1 MAEICTRLLS
11 ELKKCS
17 TMPLMIAIHEQHSKG
32 KLRTLALWVLQ
43 MKKPTKKWLLIAA
56 IGPSVSSILMLIV
69 SILTEASISLS
80 QLDAALLTVAFTLNL
95 TVLLQ
100 SDRPRRLAKLAAL
113 QWSMFL
119 GIALA
124 ETGLRVMHQAP
135 RTPWDQNTVRE
146 INLSAEIYGLHRHG
160 TFTTNSLGLR
170 GSPMTLSELRTQDLS
185 VLCVGGSTTECF
197 YNSDETCWTGLLQK
211 HLQEGSQASVFV
223 GNAGRGGHVLAHH
236 EYQLRHFFCANQF
249 DRIILLAGWND
260 MSNLLYGDPG
270 KNDRDIGSEALMTGP
285 SFAATMVP
293 HLPLYR
299 NFATFRLIEDVI
311 KSGRT
316 VERAAPGW
324 RAVVQDPYGE
334 WILERRKKRA
344 AQLQRETRSG
354 IPEFLDTAL
363 ADYRVRLERVC
374 GAINSTQQII
384 LLTQPTLCS
393 EAMPESLESR
403 MWSCNEQY
411 AWDAASTRVVLDEY
425 NDVTRSVAVEKG
437 LTCID
442 LASEMSGNPE
452 YFYDECHFT
461 NVGCKHI
468 AERLAKELVGAMGE
482 ARVLASKK

>member
-1 MAEICTRLLS
+1 
-11 ELKKCS
+11 
-17 TMPLMIAIHEQHSKG
+17 
-32 KLRTLALWVLQ
+32 
-43 MKKPTKKWLLIAA
+43 MKKTMNKWLLIAA
-56 IGPSVSSILMLIV
+56 IVPSVSSLLMLIV
-69 SILTEASISLS
+69 SILTETAIRLS
-80 QLDAALLTVAFTLNL
+80 RLDAALLTVALTLNL

-124 ETGLRVMHQAP
+124 ETGLQALHQAP

-146 INLSAEIYGLHRHG
+146 FNLSAGIDGLHPHG

-170 GSPMTLSELRTQDLS
+170 GSPMTLSELRKQGLS

-211 HLQEGSQASVFV
+211 HLQEGSGASVFV

-236 EYQLRHFFCANQF
+236 EYQLRHLFCANQF

-270 KNDRDIGSEALMTGP
+270 KNDRDIGSEGLMTGP
-285 SFAATMVP
+285 SYTATKVP
-293 HLPLYR
+293 HLPFYR
-299 NFATFRLIEDVI
+299 NLATFRLMEDVI
-311 KSGRT
+311 KSRGI

-324 RAVVQDPYGE
+324 RAVVQDPFGE
-334 WILERRKKRA
+334 WIMERRKRRA
-344 AQLQRETRSG
+344 AQLQKETRSG
-354 IPEFLDTAL
+354 IPEFIDRAL
-363 ADYRVRLERVC
+363 ADYRTRLERVC
-374 GAINSTQQII
+374 GAMNSNQQII

-403 MWSCNEQY
+403 MWACNEQY
-411 AWDAASTRVVLDEY
+411 AWDAASTRVVLDRY
-425 NDVTRSVAVEKG
+425 NEVTRSVATEKN

-442 LASEMSGNPE
+442 LASAMSGNPE
-452 YFYDECHFT
+452 YFYDDCHFT
-461 NVGCKHI
+461 NVGCEHI
-468 AERLAKELVGAMGE
+468 AERLAEELVGAMGE
-482 ARVLASKK
+482 AGGLATQK